1 VVFTGTLTPKKG
13 VVSLIDAWP
22 QIARECPTAEL
33 HLYGKDGKTADG
45 EPMQAHLQS
54 RLPGDVASRVT
65 FHGHVSRPKV
75 LEALR
80 TARVAVFPS
89 YSEAFGLAPVEAM
102 SCGCPT
108 IYSMCGPGREIGEDG
123 RDLLLIDPANPADI
137 ARAVARVLSSDE
149 LAGTLSLNGWQRV
162 QNAFLLERQVE
173 QNVEFYTQ
181 CCNQFHGL
189 QCA

>member
-1 VVFTGTLTPKKG
+1 
-13 VVSLIDAWP
+13 
-22 QIARECPTAEL
+22 
-33 HLYGKDGKTADG
+33 
-45 EPMQAHLQS
+45 
-54 RLPGDVASRVT
+54 
-65 FHGHVSRPKV
+65 
-75 LEALR
+75 
-80 TARVAVFPS
+80 
-89 YSEAFGLAPVEAM
+89 
-102 SCGCPT
+102 
-108 IYSMCGPGREIGEDG
+108 MCGPGREIGEDG

-189 QCA
+189 QYA